1 DASIHEVVRTLIE
14 AFVLVGLVVFLFLQ
28 NWRSTLIP
36 ILAVPVSLVGTF
48 FVTQFFG
55 FSLNLIT
62 LFAIVL
68 AIGIVVDD
76 AIVVVESIYHK
87 LEHTDLD
94 PLRATYASMKEIGP
108 AVVGMTLVMGS
119 VFVPLGFIDGPAGVF
134 YRESGLTLAT
144 AIVLSGVVALTLTPA
159 LCAAFLRRPGS
170 ASRSFLAR
178 GFGRFNRGY
187 DRFEQGVMW
196 LLQHATRRPWASVAI
211 LAGFAVGLV
220 LMLPKVATGFIPS
233 EDQGMFYVSVTSP
246 PGATLERTKEVVDE
260 IA

>member
-68 AIGIVVDD
+68 AIGIVVDN
-76 AIVVVESIYHK
+76 AIVVVEAVYHK

-94 PLRATYASMKEIGP
+94 PLHATYASMKEISP
-108 AVVGMTLVMGS
+108 AIIGMTLVMGS
-119 VFVPLGFIDGPAGVF
+119 VFVPLGFIDGPAGMF
-134 YRESGLTLAT
+134 YRESGLTLAV

-159 LCAAFLRRPGS
+159 LCAAFLRRPESGS
-170 ASRSFLAR
+170 RALLAR

-187 DRFEQGVMW
+187 GRFEQGVMW
-196 LLQHATRRPWASVAI
+196 LLRHATRRPAASVAV
-211 LAGFAVGLV
+211 LGAFAVGLV
-220 LMLPKVATGFIPS
+220 FMVQRIPTGFIPS
-233 EDQGMFYVSVTSP
+233 EDQGMFYVSITSP
-246 PGATLERTKEVVDE
+246 P
-260 IA
+260 